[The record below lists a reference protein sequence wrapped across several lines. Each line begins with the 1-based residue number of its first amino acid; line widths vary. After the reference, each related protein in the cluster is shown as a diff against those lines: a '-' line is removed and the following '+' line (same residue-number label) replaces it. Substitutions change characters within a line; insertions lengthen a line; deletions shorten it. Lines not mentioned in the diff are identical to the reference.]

1 LEKTT
6 ILIKYMQKQEFKEAL
21 SYDDIS
27 LLPNFSDITSRK
39 EVDTTTKISR
49 NKYIDIP
56 IVLSPMDTVSSV
68 KSCIKINKIGGAGV
82 LHRFMPI
89 EDQMK
94 KAKVIR
100 DESNFCITAIGLKD
114 AVERIRDTSLYT
126 DIYFVDTANGLAK
139 NVEDFLRWYK
149 TSGHKQDII
158 VGNTLTK
165 ESVYR
170 LANLKADGFRHLIG
184 PGSMCLTQVKTGIG
198 CPSLTGNYYGWK
210 AVRNWELSQVD
221 LFKQDKPNP
230 DHRPSLLAD
239 GGIRYPK
246 DLVKAIASGC
256 DAVICGRIFAGL
268 ADVVDDENIVEV
280 DGKRF
285 AKYRGMASQ
294 DVVEDYE
301 LYDGTKKNL
310 FVEGDNTLIP
320 IIENK
325 CIEDIAYDFANGL
338 RSAMSYL
345 GFRSIDEM
353 RGGLWTNKIQA
364 IRNTS
369 NSMYEGFAH
378 GK

>member
-1 LEKTT
+1 
-6 ILIKYMQKQEFKEAL
+6 MFKQDFKEAIG
-21 SYDDIS
+21 YDDIS
-27 LLPNFSDITSRK
+27 LLPNFSDINSRK
-39 EVDTTTKISR
+39 EVSTKTKISK
-49 NKYIDIP
+49 NFEINIP
-56 IVLSPMDTVSSV
+56 IILSPMDTVSSV
-68 KSCIKINKIGGAGV
+68 KSCIKINKLGGAGV
-82 LHRFMPI
+82 IHRFMSVQ
-89 EDQMK
+89 DQAT
-94 KAKVIR
+94 KAKFIK

-114 AVERIRDTSLYT
+114 ADDRIRSTSTYT
-126 DIYFVDTANGLAK
+126 DIYFLDTANGLCK

-149 TSGHKQDII
+149 TASFRQDII

-165 ESVYR
+165 QSVYR

-198 CPSLTGNYYGWK
+198 CPSITGNYYAWK
-210 AVRNWELSQVD
+210 AVRNWELAQVD
-221 LFKQDKPNP
+221 LFKTDEPNP
-230 DHRPSLLAD
+230 ENRPSILTD

-268 ADVVDDENIVEV
+268 SDSIDDENIIEK
-280 DGKRF
+280 DGKRY
-285 AKYRGMASQ
+285 AKYRGMASR

-310 FVEGDNTLIP
+310 FIEGDNTLIP

-325 CIEDIAYDFANGL
+325 TIEDIVYDFANGL

-345 GFRSIDEM
+345 GFRDIKNM

-364 IRNTS
+364 VRTTTN
-369 NSMYEGFAH
+369 NMYEGFAH
-378 GK
+378 GKIMN

>member
-1 LEKTT
+1 
-6 ILIKYMQKQEFKEAL
+6 MFKEAIG
-21 SYDDIS
+21 YEDIS

-39 EVDTTTKISR
+39 QVSTKTKISK

-56 IVLSPMDTVSSV
+56 IILSPMDTVSSV
-68 KSCIKINKIGGAGV
+68 KSCTKINQIGGAGV
-82 LHRFMPI
+82 LHRFMSI
-89 EDQMK
+89 EDQTLKSK
-94 KAKVIR
+94 KIK
-100 DESNFCITAIGLKD
+100 DQSNFCINAIGLKD
-114 AVERIRDTSLYT
+114 AKNRLQSLAEYT
-126 DIYFVDTANGLAK
+126 DIFFLDTANGLSTQ
-139 NVEDFLRWYK
+139 VEEFLIEYK
-149 TSGHKQDII
+149 QSPFTQDII

-198 CPSLTGNYYGWK
+198 CPSLTGNYYAWK

-230 DHRPSLLAD
+230 EYRPSILAD

-268 ADVVDDENIVEV
+268 EDMVDDEDIVEK
-280 DGKRF
+280 DGIKY
-285 AKYRGMASQ
+285 AKYRGMASK

-320 IIENK
+320 LINK
-325 CIEDIAYDFANGL
+325 SIEDVVYDFANGL
-338 RSAMSYL
+338 RSSMSYL
-345 GFRSIDEM
+345 GFRSLENM
-353 RGGLWTNKIQA
+353 RGGLWTNKIVA
-364 IRNTS
+364 VKNS
-369 NSMYEGFAH
+369 ANSMYEGFAH

>member
-1 LEKTT
+1 
-6 ILIKYMQKQEFKEAL
+6 MQKQEFKEAL

-49 NKYIDIP
+49 NNYIKIP
-56 IVLSPMDTVSSV
+56 IILSPMDTVSSV
-68 KSCIKINKIGGAGV
+68 KSCIKMNKIGGAGV
-82 LHRFMPI
+82 LHRFMTI
-89 EDQMK
+89 DDQK
-94 KAKVIR
+94 FKAKTIK
-100 DESNFCITAIGLKD
+100 DESNFCVTAIGLKD
-114 AVERIRDTSLYT
+114 AEERISATSIYT
-126 DIYFVDTANGLAK
+126 DIYFLDTANGLSK
-139 NVEDFLRWYK
+139 SVEDFLRWYK
-149 TSGHKQDII
+149 ISNFSQDII

-165 ESVYR
+165 ESVFR
-170 LANLKADGFRHLIG
+170 LANLRADGFRHLIG

-198 CPSLTGNYYGWK
+198 CPSVTGNYYAWK

-221 LFKQDKPNP
+221 LFKQDKPNSS
-230 DHRPSLLAD
+230 HRPSILAD

-256 DAVICGRIFAGL
+256 DAVICGRIFAVL
-268 ADVVDDENIVEV
+268 ADVIDDENIIEV

-294 DVVEDYE
+294 DVVQDYD

-310 FVEGDNTLIP
+310 FVVGDNTLIP

-325 CIEDIAYDFANGL
+325 SIEDIVYDFTNGL
-338 RSAMSYL
+338 RSSMSYL
-345 GFRSIDEM
+345 GFRNIQDM
-353 RGGLWTNKIQA
+353 RGGLWNNTIQA
-364 IRNTS
+364 VRNS
-369 NSMYEGFAH
+369 PNSMYEGFAH

>member
-1 LEKTT
+1 
-6 ILIKYMQKQEFKEAL
+6 MEFKQGL
-21 SYDDIS
+21 GYDDIQ

-39 EVDTTTKISR
+39 EIDTATKISR
-49 NKYIDIP
+49 NFKIKLP
-56 IVLSPMDTVSSV
+56 IILSPMDTVSSV
-68 KSCIKINKIGGAGV
+68 KSCVKMNQIGAAGV
-82 LHRFMPI
+82 LHRFMSP
-89 EDQMK
+89 EDQRSK
-94 KAKVIR
+94 SKIIK
-100 DESNFCITAIGLKD
+100 DQSNFCITAIGLKD
-114 AVERIRDTSLYT
+114 AEERIRLTSTYT
-126 DIYFVDTANGLAK
+126 DIYFLDTANGLCK
-139 NVEDFLRWYK
+139 NVEDFLRWFK
-149 TSGHKQDII
+149 TSNFSQDII

-184 PGSMCLTQVKTGIG
+184 PGSMCLTQMKTGIG
-198 CPSLTGNYYGWK
+198 CPSVTGNYYAWK

-221 LFKQDKPNP
+221 LFKYDKPDPSN
-230 DHRPSLLAD
+230 RPSVLTD

-268 ADVVDDENIVEV
+268 FDVIDEENIIEK
-280 DGKRF
+280 DGKTY
-285 AKYRGMASQ
+285 AKYRGMASK

-310 FVEGDNTLIP
+310 FVEGDSTLIELNKVDT
-320 IIENK
+320 IES
-325 CIEDIAYDFANGL
+325 IVYDFVNGL

-364 IRNTS
+364 IL
-369 NSMYEGFAH
+369 NSANNIYEGFAH